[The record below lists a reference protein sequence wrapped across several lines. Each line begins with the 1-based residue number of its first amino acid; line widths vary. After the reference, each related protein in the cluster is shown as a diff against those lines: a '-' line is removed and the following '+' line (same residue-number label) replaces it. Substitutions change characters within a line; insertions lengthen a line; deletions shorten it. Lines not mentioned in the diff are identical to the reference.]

1 MKVKMFVALCVVV
14 MLLIAGCSYH
24 SGEVE
29 TGKSLTQSSVDRIV
43 DGETPGSQILVWF
56 GAPTKSS
63 RLGKEDIFV
72 YKHCKT
78 DSSTLTVTALG
89 HSGSKEKCDELSV
102 VLDENGIVK
111 NHGFVPAPK

>member
-14 MLLIAGCSYH
+14 MLLTVGCSYH

-29 TGKSLTQSSVDRIV
+29 TGKALPQSSVDKIV
-43 DGETPGSQILVWF
+43 DGETTGSQILVWF
-56 GAPTKSS
+56 GAPSKSS
-63 RLGKEDIFV
+63 RLGKEEIFV
-72 YKHCKT
+72 YKHCMT

-102 VLDENGIVK
+102 VLGENGVVK